1 MMETDER
8 TESRGQVPPP
18 ISALFLVV
26 FDQKIGYSIALQRT
40 VPGRMSTMCSSSFPP
55 IPPSVSCLAS
65 SCMAKSDFVEL
76 QSNWKVLLNTSLYHL
91 VFTMS
96 RRI

>member
-40 VPGRMSTMCSSSFPP
+40 VPGRMSTMCSSFPP
-55 IPPSVSCLAS
+55 YS
-65 SCMAKSDFVEL
+65 SFC
-76 QSNWKVLLNTSLYHL
+76 VLFSFFLHGQ
-91 VFTMS
+91 V
-96 RRI
+96 